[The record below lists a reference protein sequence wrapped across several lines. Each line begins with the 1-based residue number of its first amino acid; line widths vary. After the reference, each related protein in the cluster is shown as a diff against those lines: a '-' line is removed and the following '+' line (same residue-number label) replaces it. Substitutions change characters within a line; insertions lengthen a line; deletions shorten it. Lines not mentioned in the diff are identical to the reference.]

1 MVHVETTALYSV
13 FLKNCGHVYLKSDSN
28 ELHIRAVR
36 YIQSR
41 SNSSSARRALGT
53 ERSAPLIPLNL
64 GVEEGKDKCCG
75 LLVVIEKEE
84 FVFKPHVQYASVL
97 QVINY
102 SDLIA
107 RNFRNLYL

>member
-1 MVHVETTALYSV
+1 MAHVETIALYSV
-13 FLKNCGHVYLKSDSN
+13 FFKNRRHVYLKSDSN

-64 GVEEGKDKCCG
+64 GVGEGKDKCCG

-84 FVFKPHVQYASVL
+84 VVFKPHVQYASVL
-97 QVINY
+97 RVINY

-107 RNFRNLYL
+107 RNFRSLHL